1 MIADPPLATAGLAG
15 RRRVRSSRVRAPGR
29 RRGSGGLGLGLTPAE
44 HPSTTVNERPPSPP
58 AAHAPYHA
66 AAGPAFGAAPD
77 VALADVAIG
86 SAGNMYIPAASLGS
100 RRTLLP
106 LPFEHRAGCRRES
119 PHCEGA
125 LTRLTTPWPAWPQHS
140 M

>member
-1 MIADPPLATAGLAG
+1 MTPTSW
-15 RRRVRSSRVRAPGR
+15 SSDGDAKNAAR
-29 RRGSGGLGLGLTPAE
+29 LGTFDAMMRWMSVG
-44 HPSTTVNERPPSPP
+44 
-58 AAHAPYHA
+58 Y
-66 AAGPAFGAAPD
+66 